1 MGAMMRNKASS
12 SLFIWALVAGMLS
25 HNLVI
30 PVMSTTFEDQK
41 NYYTP
46 DPGTGTPPPS
56 GHGGSTT
63 PGGSHGSPPSHH
75 HTPSHSN
82 PPSHGSYNPSPSPP
96 TNCGTPPS
104 RLTPTPSRPTT
115 PSTPTYGTP
124 PSTPTYGTPPSTPT
138 YRTPPST
145 PLTPPVIVTPPIIG
159 TPPIDPGTPGVP
171 TPPYLPN
178 PNSPPFTC
186 TYWRNHPTVIWGLV
200 GWWATMGHTFGLTS
214 LPGFGSSTMN
224 LQQALSNTRT
234 DGVGELYREGTAALL
249 NSMVDNRFHFTTT
262 QVRDSFVRGLSSNK
276 AAKNQAR
283 LFRLANEGKLKPRA

>member
-1 MGAMMRNKASS
+1 MGAMMRNKTSS

-46 DPGTGTPPPS
+46 DPSTGTPPPS

-104 RLTPTPSRPTT
+104 RPSTPTPSRPSTPTPSRPSTPST

-124 PSTPTYGTPPSTPT
+124 PSTPS
-138 YRTPPST
+138 
-145 PLTPPVIVTPPIIG
+145 TPPVIVTPPIIR

-171 TPPYLPN
+171 TPPYLPY

-200 GWWATMGHTFGLTS
+200 GWWATLGHTFGLTS

-224 LQQALSNTRT
+224 LHQALSNTRT
-234 DGVGELYREGTAALL
+234 DGLGELYREGTAALL

-262 QVRDSFVRGLSSNK
+262 QVRDSFVRGLSSNR
-276 AAKNQAR
+276 AATNQAR

>member
-1 MGAMMRNKASS
+1 MGAVMMNKASS

-30 PVMSTTFEDQK
+30 PVMSTTLEDQK

-46 DPGTGTPPPS
+46 DPGAGTPPS
-56 GHGGSTT
+56 GHGGSP
-63 PGGSHGSPPSHH
+63 PGGSHTSPPSH
-75 HTPSHSN
+75 TPSHHN
-82 PPSHGSYNPSPSPP
+82 PPSHGSYNPPSHGSYNPPSHGSYNPTPSPP
-96 TNCGTPPS
+96 SNCGTPPS
-104 RLTPTPSRPTT
+104 RPSTPST

-124 PSTPTYGTPPSTPT
+124 PSGGSPPI
-138 YRTPPST
+138 
-145 PLTPPVIVTPPIIG
+145 IVTPPTPVTVSPPIPFIG

-171 TPPYLPN
+171 TPPYLPD

-200 GWWATMGHTFGLTS
+200 GWFGTLGHAFGLTS

-224 LQQALSNTRT
+224 LQQALSNTRA
-234 DGVGELYREGTAALL
+234 DGLGELYREGTASLL
-249 NSMVDNRFHFTTT
+249 NSMVDNRFHFTTK
-262 QVRDSFVRGLSSNK
+262 QVRDGFVRALGSNK
-276 AAKNQAR
+276 AATNQAR